1 MADAISLPD
10 RIFGYV
16 SVRSDDR
23 RSVLQADDLSDVKSF
38 YGSASNKRKARA
50 RINETGLE
58 IIAKSDLGFAV
69 VGTTKQWEAFNEGA
83 LKSFERMLYTRT
95 GLRQSV
101 THIGFGRQKADDA
114 EDLSG
119 RIPEDDRNTGLD
131 LLVLE
136 RPRAALDV
144 LSAPTPP
151 EVDGYYLRVPDDVAR
166 LLGAPKAIRKK
177 RPGDGVTVAMVDTG
191 WSRHPF
197 FDEHGYRV
205 DPPVSAVPG
214 ADPEYDRHGHG
225 TGESANLFAVAP
237 GATLRPIRA
246 ADDRGHLVATLAGF
260 MRAKEKD
267 IGAKVITNSWGG
279 DYPYP
284 DVPPIP
290 YAADRILEL
299 EIRDAVAK
307 NIVVVFSAGNGN
319 FTMEAQIPGVIAAG
333 GVFVDE
339 GGGLHATPYA
349 SGYRGKWYHR
359 DNDRRSEWMTVP
371 TVCGLVGLPPRGAY
385 IMLPVPDGCQIDVE
399 RAAWGRD
406 DPPDGTSPF
415 DGWALFSGTSAA
427 APQVAGAAAVLL
439 QKHPKATPRQISRL
453 LCKTATDV
461 CKGSGHPR
469 FERRARIG
477 PDEATGYGLVNLSE
491 AAASR
496 SLPPDKPAEDDGPL
510 GGTEREKQP
519 DEPSAPDRDK
529 LIQFLTKLATD
540 PSFRTRMEEDPE
552 EALEEE
558 GLLGAVDFEEP
569 VRLRPMAECR
579 AALDALL
586 RGEPFDTVTPT
597 RPLTS
602 MHT

>member
-1 MADAISLPD
+1 MAEAISLPD

-16 SVRSDDR
+16 SVRSDAR
-23 RSVLQADDLSDVKSF
+23 RSVLQADDLSKVKSF
-38 YGSASNKRKARA
+38 YGSPENKRKAQD
-50 RINETGLE
+50 RIDEIGLE
-58 IIAKSDLGFAV
+58 VIAESDLGFAV
-69 VGTTKQWEAFNEGA
+69 VGTKEQWVSFNEGA
-83 LKSFERMLYTRT
+83 LTAFERMLYTRT

-101 THIGFGRQKADDA
+101 THIGFDRQEPGAT
-114 EDLSG
+114 EDLGG
-119 RIPEDDRNTGLD
+119 RIPEDDTNAALD

-144 LSAPTPP
+144 LAAPTPP

-166 LLGAPKAIRKK
+166 LLGANEARQEF
-177 RPGDGVTVAMVDTG
+177 RGDGVTVAMVDTG
-191 WSRHPF
+191 WSPHPF
-197 FDEHGYRV
+197 FEEHGYRV
-205 DPPVSAVPG
+205 KTPLTAVPG
-214 ADPEYDRHGHG
+214 ADPTHDRHGHG

-237 GATLRPIRA
+237 GATLQPIRA
-246 ADDRGHLVATLAGF
+246 ADERGHLVATLAGF
-260 MRAKEKD
+260 MLAKAS
-267 IGAKVITNSWGG
+267 GAKVITNSWGG

-284 DVPPIP
+284 DIPPIP

-299 EIRDAVAK
+299 EIRDAIAK

-339 GGGLHATPYA
+339 GDRLHATPYA

-359 DNDRRSEWMTVP
+359 DNDRRSEWVTVP
-371 TVCGLVGLPPRGAY
+371 TVCGLVGLPPRAAY

-439 QKHPKATPRQISRL
+439 ERDPEATPQQISRL

-461 CKGSGHPR
+461 REGSGHPR
-469 FERRARIG
+469 FERRADIG
-477 PDEATGYGLVNLSE
+477 PDEATGHGLVNLSNALSCPLPGSKSAGNDDTLE
-491 AAASR
+491 LDRRRQEVPDDHPAS
-496 SLPPDKPAEDDGPL
+496 D
-510 GGTEREKQP
+510 REQ
-519 DEPSAPDRDK
+519 
-529 LIQFLTKLATD
+529 LILFLTKLVTD
-540 PSFRTRMEEDPE
+540 GPFRALMEDDPE
-552 EALEEE
+552 EALKQV
-558 GLLGAVDFEEP
+558 GLLGAVDVKEP
-569 VRLRPMAECR
+569 VKLRPIAECR

-586 RGEPFDTVTPT
+586 RGEPFDAVIPT